1 MQDVELIDLA
11 ATLPGLMFDLKY
23 ATADNI
29 SGYAIYRDAQ
39 ALLHPDAAAALRR
52 SSDIARLAG
61 FRLLV
66 LDAYRPQQA
75 QWHLWDACPDAD
87 YVVPPARGS
96 NHSRGVA
103 IDVTLV
109 DEAGNI
115 LEMGTGFDDMSA
127 ESHPFHPNVPQQAQ
141 RHRLL
146 LNAIML
152 GGGFVGMPTEWWHF
166 ELPDA
171 QNYPLLSDRFACVSR
186 ADRAPVSDIAR

>member
-11 ATLPGLMFDLKY
+11 ATLLGLMFDLKY

-29 SGYAIYRDAQ
+29 AGYAIYRDA
-39 ALLHPDAAAALRR
+39 
-52 SSDIARLAG
+52 
-61 FRLLV
+61 
-66 LDAYRPQQA
+66 QA

-87 YVVPPARGS
+87 YVVPPALGS

-127 ESHPFHPNVPQQAQ
+127 ESHPFHPNVPHQAQ

-171 QNYPLLSDRFACVSR
+171 QNYPLLSDRFSCVSR
-186 ADRAPVSDIAR
+186 PDRAPVSDIVR